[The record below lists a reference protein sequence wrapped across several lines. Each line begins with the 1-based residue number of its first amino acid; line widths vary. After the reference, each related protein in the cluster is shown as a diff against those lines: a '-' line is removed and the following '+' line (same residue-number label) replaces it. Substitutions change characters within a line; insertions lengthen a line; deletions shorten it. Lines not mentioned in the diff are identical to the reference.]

1 MSVFLT
7 NYGSMFDAILSKQLA
22 DVFVTSVR
30 QSHVQQQQQQT
41 VSLWGRQDTAVS
53 ALQSQERNQFAP
65 GAIFV
70 PCCYS
75 VVAVQAN
82 FTRLTQTRPAPGPD
96 HSHLANNRIK
106 KWFLSLDLLDSSW
119 NQMIPLTFESHWR
132 AELSWA
138 EAGRQGGSE
147 QAPQHSGWNLWQHL
161 EEELDTPTGQLQQLA
176 HKNIFTYIY
185 ICSTSYEKFL
195 MRIQKFAQSLSK
207 FFPFSSAELSCFTNT
222 QCNKLH
228 SE

>member
-1 MSVFLT
+1 MVLVSSNHIIMLVKSFIFSFMSVFLT

-22 DVFVTSVR
+22 DVLVTSVR

-106 KWFLSLDLLDSSW
+106 NDF
-119 NQMIPLTFESHWR
+119 
-132 AELSWA
+132 
-138 EAGRQGGSE
+138 
-147 QAPQHSGWNLWQHL
+147 
-161 EEELDTPTGQLQQLA
+161 
-176 HKNIFTYIY
+176 
-185 ICSTSYEKFL
+185 
-195 MRIQKFAQSLSK
+195 
-207 FFPFSSAELSCFTNT
+207 
-222 QCNKLH
+222 
-228 SE
+228 